1 MELPIGTEGLWNTAA
16 CNFFDHAD
24 IYGRGEC
31 ETIFGKVMKE
41 IGCKRED
48 LFIQSKCGIVPGVM
62 YDFSKQHILEAVD
75 GSLKRLGTEY
85 LDALLLHRPDALM
98 EPEKV
103 AEAFD
108 ELERTGKVKYFG
120 VSNQTPMQM
129 ELMKKCVKQ
138 PLCADQVQFGI
149 AHAGMIRNGF
159 EVNMATD
166 GAADRDGRIMEYC
179 RLHDITIQAWSP
191 FQYGMFEGVFFGDA
205 KYTKLNEKLDEV
217 AEAYGVSNTTI
228 AVAWILRHPASI
240 QVLAGTMNPC
250 DAKYTKLNEKLDE
263 VAEAYG
269 VSNTTI
275 AVAWILRHPASIQVL
290 AGTMNPSRFD
300 QICKAA
306 DIQITKEEWYAL
318 YRAAGNIL
326 P

>member
-1 MELPIGTEGLWNTAA
+1 MDETMKYVHWGNTDKMVPAIA
-16 CNFFDHAD
+16 LGCMRMNGISFEEAVKMIDTALTCGVNFFDHAD

-31 ETIFGKVMKE
+31 ESVFGKAIKE

-48 LFIQSKCGIVPGVM
+48 LFIQSKCGIVSGVM
-62 YDFSKQHILEAVD
+62 YDFSKQHILESVD
-75 GSLKRLGTEY
+75 GSLKRLGVEY

-98 EPEKV
+98 EPEEV

-108 ELERTGKVKYFG
+108 ELEHAGKVRYFG

-129 ELMKKCVKQ
+129 ELMKKCVRQ

-159 EVNMATD
+159 EVNMVTD

-191 FQYGMFEGVFFGDA
+191 FQYGMFEGVFFGSE
-205 KYTKLNEKLDEV
+205 KYTELNEKINEV
-217 AEAYGVSNTTI
+217 ASSYGVT
-228 AVAWILRHPASI
+228 
-240 QVLAGTMNPC
+240 
-250 DAKYTKLNEKLDE
+250 
-263 VAEAYG
+263 
-269 VSNTTI
+269 NTTI

-300 QICKAA
+300 EICQAA
-306 DIQITKEEWYAL
+306 DIRLTKEEWYAL